1 MLDFRFAIG
10 SMLNKQLREVFEMM
24 NHPNPFKVRIT
35 HHLEE
40 RYEQRVLDDAN
51 RKKFADLLKR
61 ITTIGLC
68 ELLYYQARHKLG
80 EEITKIEFFNDDV
93 IVPFNFLDDMVV
105 FNTVFVRRP
114 DQDRS
119 EYRRIDVSS
128 ARLAQR

>member
-1 MLDFRFAIG
+1 MLDFRFVIG

-24 NHPNPFKVRIT
+24 NHPSPFKVRIA

-40 RYEQRVLDDAN
+40 RFEQRVVGEAD
-51 RKKFADLLKR
+51 KKRFADLLKR
-61 ITTIGLC
+61 ITTVGLC
-68 ELLYYQARHKLG
+68 ELLYYHARHKLG

-93 IVPFNFLDDMVV
+93 IVPFNFLDDQVV

-119 EYRRIDVSS
+119 EYRRIDVSN